1 MPSDTVGSP
10 MTKSRMTLAV
20 LAVLGLS
27 GATLAFAGISE
38 DADTN
43 LTMANRAPAFHGK
56 VKTDVPDCEP
66 DRRVKLF
73 YVANPKGTGGGELI
87 GRTNSDLKGRWFID
101 AGPLADGGYY
111 AKVKQHIVNI
121 DGVLVRCLPDFARG
135 IVVGPDRAA
144 LARGGETPVACARSH
159 GRSNSARC

>member
-1 MPSDTVGSP
+1 MPSDTVDSVSP
-10 MTKSRMTLAV
+10 ARLILAAASTV
-20 LAVLGLS
+20 ALS

-38 DADTN
+38 DAPTN

-56 VKTDVPDCEP
+56 VRTDVPDCES

-73 YVANPKGTGGGELI
+73 YVANPKRGFGGGELL
-87 GRTNSDLKGRWFID
+87 GRTNSDFKGRWLID
-101 AGPLADGGYY
+101 VTPLLDGGYY

-135 IVVGPDRAA
+135 ILVD
-144 LARGGETPVACARSH
+144 
-159 GRSNSARC
+159 